1 MCLGIRINVLD
12 DCWVVKGLKLRNVL
26 STPGSKFVEK
36 ICAITPPQRDSPYQ
50 DSCLWS
56 GTLTGQFTI
65 DSSYELQN
73 STYQDAKEKQWR
85 KIWKLEVS
93 ERIRHLIWLNL
104 GSPCMDWSAILA
116 TACYKIW
123 QWRNQ
128 KLHNSGYVF
137 PVMLASDIHLSHG
150 QYKCVMALH
159 KKVVSN
165 SKPRVVARWAPAK
178 EIWLIVNTD
187 SAASSN
193 CIAGCG
199 GLIRNDKGDGLGG
212 FAKYIGNCNALI
224 VEFCGVHEG
233 IRLVKNY
240 SIKNVEFQLYQ
251 WEQNSA
257 SCFKIT
263 HHANAGGKV
272 PVLEVDLKDRWI
284 IENGTNHPKL
294 NTASSSLKLIGHAG
308 ADGKISVLE
317 VDLND

>member
-1 MCLGIRINVLD
+1 MEAEGDGEQAWIISHSPRISGWQHVID
-12 DCWVVKGLKLRNVL
+12 YIEDWPCA
-26 STPGSKFVEK
+26 STFCPVQGESGDIVISEFVEK

-93 ERIRHLIWLNL
+93 ERIRHLIWLVQNKGLKTKLYSNL

-240 SIKNVEFQLYQ
+240 SIKNVEFQVDNVEVLKVITSYKLHRKFGLNMVHKIQ
-251 WEQNSA
+251 DDRPQRLTKF
-257 SCFKIT
+257 SC
-263 HHANAGGKV
+263 
-272 PVLEVDLKDRWI
+272 
-284 IENGTNHPKL
+284 
-294 NTASSSLKLIGHAG
+294 
-308 ADGKISVLE
+308 
-317 VDLND
+317 